1 MSVGNKPA
9 DRKEETS
16 NRHDEGRERL
26 RDEAGGNA
34 EHHAGNEAGN
44 AEKDDGAD
52 GKAGNDADGAA
63 GNAANRTDKVHD
75 RFVYQDDEVME
86 KPFDWGQI
94 RRLARYMRPYARQM
108 VPIILV
114 MMVIGAIT
122 KLTIPLLIGKA
133 IDGGIARGD
142 LKLLFML
149 VGAMLALYVIQW
161 LANTFRIKYTNIIG
175 QRVIYDLRHD
185 LFRHIQKLS
194 FRFFDKR
201 PAGSV
206 LVRVTNDV
214 NSLQDL
220 FTNGVVNMMI
230 DIVQLTGIIAILLVI
245 NFKLGLA
252 IIVTVPLMFL
262 VSTSLR
268 LKIRRAWQTLRIK
281 QSRINAHLNES
292 IQGIRVTQAFTQ
304 EKENMRYFD
313 HMNMDNYKS
322 WMRATALN
330 QTFGP
335 LIELTGAVGYCILFL
350 YGAFLIQQGEITVG
364 LLVTFA
370 NYIGNFWEPIN
381 RLGNMYSQLLVAMA
395 SSERIFE
402 FIDEQPTVAEKPEAI
417 ELPKVRGNIR
427 LENLVFEYE
436 PGRPALRGISLD
448 IKEGTS
454 VALVGHTGSG
464 KSTII
469 NLLCRFY
476 DPVQGRVLIDGI
488 DIREVTLSSL
498 RSQIG
503 IVLQDTFIF
512 SGTIRDNI
520 RFGRLD
526 ATDEEV
532 EEAAKA
538 VHAHDFIVNLPNGY
552 ETQVEERG
560 NVLSMGQRQLI
571 SFARALLANPRIL
584 ILDEATASIDTET
597 ELKIQEALKT
607 LLAGRTSIIIAHR
620 LSTIRNAD
628 NIVVLDH
635 GRIMEMGNH
644 DELMRQ
650 RKIYYGLIQ
659 AQYRFL
665 REAAV

>member
-1 MSVGNKPA
+1 MKKGKTA
-9 DRKEETS
+9 QQAEERQS
-16 NRHDEGRERL
+16 GS
-26 RDEAGGNA
+26 AQQ
-34 EHHAGNEAGN
+34 
-44 AEKDDGAD
+44 
-52 GKAGNDADGAA
+52 
-63 GNAANRTDKVHD
+63 NAAQE
-75 RFVYQDDEVME
+75 RFVYQDDEVLE
-86 KPFDWGQI
+86 KKFDWGQI
-94 RRLARYMRPYARQM
+94 RRLSRYVKPYARQM

-114 MMVIGAIT
+114 MMTVGAIT
-122 KLTIPLLIGKA
+122 KLTIPLLISQA
-133 IDGGIARGD
+133 IDGGIGEKNTRILWITVA
-142 LKLLFML
+142 
-149 VGAMLALYVIQW
+149 AMSALYVVQW
-161 LANTFRIKYTNIIG
+161 LANVYRIKYTNMIG
-175 QRVIYDLRHD
+175 QRVIYDLRGD

-206 LVRVTNDV
+206 LVRITNDV

-230 DIVQLTGIIAILLVI
+230 DIVQLFGIIAILLFI

-252 IIVTVPLMFL
+252 IMITVPVMFF

-268 LKIRRAWQTLRIK
+268 LKIRRAWQVLRIK
-281 QSRINAHLNES
+281 QSRINAHLNEC

-304 EKENMRYFD
+304 EKENIRYFEG
-313 HMNMDNYKS
+313 MNRDNRKS
-322 WMRATALN
+322 WDRAVALN

-335 LIELTGAVGYCILFL
+335 LIEFTGAVGYCILFV
-350 YGAFLIQQGEITVG
+350 YGAYLIQRGEITVG
-364 LLVTFA
+364 LLVAFA

-381 RLGNMYSQLLVAMA
+381 RLGQMYSQLLVAMA

-402 FIDEQPTVAEKPEAI
+402 FMDEKPSVAEKPGAAP
-417 ELPKVRGNIR
+417 LPVIKGDIR
-427 LENLVFEYE
+427 LENIVFEYE
-436 PGRPALRGISLD
+436 PGRPALRGIDLEIQSGSS
-448 IKEGTS
+448 I
-454 VALVGHTGSG
+454 ALVGHTGSG

-476 DPVQGRVLIDGI
+476 DPTQGRVLVDGY
-488 DIREVTLSSL
+488 DIRDVTLHSL

-512 SGTIRDNI
+512 SGTIRENI

-532 EEAAKA
+532 EQAAKA
-538 VHAHDFIVNLPNGY
+538 VYAHDFIIGLPDGY
-552 ETQVEERG
+552 DTQVEERG
-560 NVLSMGQRQLI
+560 SVLSMGQRQLI

-620 LSTIRNAD
+620 LSTIRHAD
-628 NIVVLDH
+628 QIVVLDH
-635 GRIMEMGNH
+635 GRIMETGNH
-644 DELMRQ
+644 EELMRR

-659 AQYRFL
+659 AQFRL
-665 REAAV
+665 LKEAAG